1 MAKWLGVLTAL
12 VCLAGV
18 PSARAQSFP
27 SRPVTIF
34 VTAAPGGVSDVVAR
48 AVGQK
53 LSERWGKQVII
64 ENRGGGGHN
73 IAGAAVAKAAP
84 DGHTLLV
91 AEAGLLVVNPALYG
105 KDKLTYDAETDLMPI
120 TGLIR
125 INQALIIN
133 PSLPAASVRE
143 LLDLARQKPRTI
155 TYATA
160 GVGSAP
166 HLNFAMLEHLAGAQ
180 LVPVHYRG
188 AALAMNDVIAGHV
201 NAMIV
206 SIGSALPPTQAGQ
219 VNMLGVGSRK
229 RLPLFPD
236 VPTLAEDCGLSVLRR
251 RHLVRSPGGHRNAAR
266 DRHANQ
272 CRGSESRD
280 RSRLP
285 RKILGPANVR
295 ADHELA
301 RGVRRIHQDRVEEM
315 VRADPRRE
323 AEHRVADTRSALASS
338 LIFGFW
344 EQTQPSSRASCP
356 GPISALAPSVNV
368 GARRAVELNRGAGV
382 CCAMGPG
389 HEARDDTCGGR
400 SPR

>member
-105 KDKLTYDAETDLMPI
+105 KDKLTYDAEKDLMPI

-166 HLNFAMLEHLAGAQ
+166 HLNFAMLEHLAGVQ

-206 SIGSALPPTQAGQ
+206 SISSALPPTQAGQ
-219 VNMLGVGSRK
+219 VKMLGVGSRK
-229 RLPLFPD
+229 RLPLLPD
-236 VPTLAEDCGLSVLRR
+236 VPTLAEAAGFPSYDAGTWFGL
-251 RHLVRSPGGHRNAAR
+251 LVATGTPREIVMQINAEVQKVVTDPAFREKFLDPQMFEPITSSPEEFAEFIRT
-266 DRHANQ
+266 
-272 CRGSESRD
+272 ES
-280 RSRLP
+280 
-285 RKILGPANVR
+285 KKW
-295 ADHELA
+295 
-301 RGVRRIHQDRVEEM
+301 
-315 VRADPRRE
+315 
-323 AEHRVADTRSALASS
+323 SAL
-338 LIFGFW
+338 I
-344 EQTQPSSRASCP
+344 
-356 GPISALAPSVNV
+356 
-368 GARRAVELNRGAGV
+368 
-382 CCAMGPG
+382 
-389 HEARDDTCGGR
+389 RDAKL
-400 SPR
+400 SIE